1 MRPAHEKAVEE
12 AKTAARQL
20 DVPLTV
26 LDARADFEA
35 HVAAPFC
42 ASYCAGR
49 TPNPYLLCVDNLA
62 VNNFPNSG
70 LNFIHFL
77 HPQHSIIGFQS
88 FGHIFLL
95 GNLLRQH
102 E

>member
-1 MRPAHEKAVEE
+1 MVTMNSQS
-12 AKTAARQL
+12 TAIDGISSFCL
-20 DVPLTV
+20 
-26 LDARADFEA
+26 RADKGDK
-35 HVAAPFC
+35 PNT
-42 ASYCAGR
+42 GLPP
-49 TPNPYLLCVDNLA
+49 PNPYLLCVDNLA

-88 FGHIFLL
+88 FDHIFLL
-95 GNLLRQH
+95 GNLPRQH